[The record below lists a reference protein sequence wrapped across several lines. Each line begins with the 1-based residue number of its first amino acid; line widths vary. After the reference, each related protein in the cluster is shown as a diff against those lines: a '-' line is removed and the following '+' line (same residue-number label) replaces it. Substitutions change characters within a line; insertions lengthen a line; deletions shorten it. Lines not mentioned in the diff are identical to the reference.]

1 MKKIILF
8 ILVFSSTLSF
18 AQITLYH
25 NVYVNSEDQS
35 KFEMVER
42 DYMSILAQKA
52 VNDGKFIY
60 WALEK
65 VLQPSNTMGGEVN
78 HQLVGNWY
86 QFVIVYSD
94 MKAYLN
100 AGPWW
105 SDTDNLLGVPQELL
119 SYKVKQGGMYL
130 WHIKD
135 SAMVTGAKFSA
146 YNFGFS
152 EEPSKFIESQKEYKV
167 FFENMNK
174 TNQNGRAGWVSGVR
188 VSPKNFGEHN
198 VMTWDGFLTLEDAMN
213 HWTNWVESKKE
224 YKKIHLPNGFD
235 LKMIAAKIAETS
247 APSN

>member
-42 DYMSILAQKA
+42 DYMSKLAQKA

-100 AGPWW
+100 VGPWW
-105 SDTDNLLGVPQELL
+105 SDTDNLLGVTQELL

-152 EEPSKFIESQKEYKV
+152 
-167 FFENMNK
+167 
-174 TNQNGRAGWVSGVR
+174 
-188 VSPKNFGEHN
+188 
-198 VMTWDGFLTLEDAMN
+198 
-213 HWTNWVESKKE
+213 
-224 YKKIHLPNGFD
+224 
-235 LKMIAAKIAETS
+235 
-247 APSN
+247 